1 MKKNQFLFR
10 KGKKKSR
17 IESECISRKNH
28 ERVCKKTKKTKRRR
42 EKKKSRVSMGR
53 VRKKRRVKRIG
64 SLKCLRAVFVG
75 VGGRGRGV
83 EEVRPG
89 RTRGSRRWPGLGAS
103 EGRRTRSGAVPDQD
117 RSFGEIGNDE

>member
-1 MKKNQFLFR
+1 MNVFVKKQKKR
-10 KGKKKSR
+10 KGGEK
-17 IESECISRKNH
+17 
-28 ERVCKKTKKTKRRR
+28 
-42 EKKKSRVSMGR
+42 KKKSRVSMGR

-89 RTRGSRRWPGLGAS
+89 RTRAADGGRASARQKAGGRGAV
-103 EGRRTRSGAVPDQD
+103 RCRTRIDPLEKSGTT
-117 RSFGEIGNDE
+117 SESGKGNRVRRLRI

>member
-1 MKKNQFLFR
+1 MNVFVKKQKKR
-10 KGKKKSR
+10 KGGEK
-17 IESECISRKNH
+17 
-28 ERVCKKTKKTKRRR
+28 
-42 EKKKSRVSMGR
+42 KKKSRVSMGR

-89 RTRGSRRWPGLGAS
+89 RTR
-103 EGRRTRSGAVPDQD
+103 SGAVPDQD

>member
-1 MKKNQFLFR
+1 MNVFVKK
-10 KGKKKSR
+10 
-17 IESECISRKNH
+17 
-28 ERVCKKTKKTKRRR
+28 KKTKRRR

-89 RTRGSRRWPGLGAS
+89 RTRGAADGGRASARQKAGGRGAV
-103 EGRRTRSGAVPDQD
+103 RCRTRIDPLEKSGTT
-117 RSFGEIGNDE
+117 SESGKGNRVRRLRI

>member
-1 MKKNQFLFR
+1 
-10 KGKKKSR
+10 
-17 IESECISRKNH
+17 
-28 ERVCKKTKKTKRRR
+28 
-42 EKKKSRVSMGR
+42 MGR

-117 RSFGEIGNDE
+117 RSFGEIGYVDYESENGVFFRRREGVVPEETGVFGGS